1 MSTNLITRPK
11 VPSWSRWRWGRAAQ
25 SRDQGEMSWEVRGI
39 KWEVLQVRGLWG
51 PGSSSCF
58 PPSNHCSSSSHPG
71 EQWATST
78 LELPCRCVVPQGRTV
93 LRSFQSRPPQ
103 VQPRKRGME
112 TSASM
117 CQRHEQEELK
127 STVHANQTRSAQS
140 HRTHPLTPGQEPV
153 WRWCHQHPPHS
164 SAWPNLTDL
173 ASYPA
178 PPIHTHTHTM
188 HTNTPSFWKHPSPLS
203 HAHEQRYSSHHL
215 SKKSL
220 SGLLDLTP
228 GFTVSRPRFYF

>member
-1 MSTNLITRPK
+1 MSTNLITRPE

-25 SRDQGEMSWEVRGI
+25 NRDQGEMSWEVRGI

-103 VQPRKRGME
+103 VQPRKMGNG
-112 TSASM
+112 TFSQHVSKAW
-117 CQRHEQEELK
+117 
-127 STVHANQTRSAQS
+127 AGGAQIYS
-140 HRTHPLTPGQEPV
+140 PREPD
-153 WRWCHQHPPHS
+153 R
-164 SAWPNLTDL
+164 PN
-173 ASYPA
+173 
-178 PPIHTHTHTM
+178 PIGATLW
-188 HTNTPSFWKHPSPLS
+188 S
-203 HAHEQRYSSHHL
+203 QG
-215 SKKSL
+215 KSL
-220 SGLLDLTP
+220 SGDGVTSPLPTPLPGQTWLTWP
-228 GFTVSRPRFYF
+228 LTLPPPYTHIHTQRTQTHHPFQNIRLHSATPMNKDIPPITLTKNRFLVC

>member
-1 MSTNLITRPK
+1 MSTNLITRPE

-25 SRDQGEMSWEVRGI
+25 NRDQGEMSWEVRGI

-103 VQPRKRGME
+103 VQPRKRDNG
-112 TSASM
+112 TFSQLVSKAWAGGPQIYSP
-117 CQRHEQEELK
+117 R
-127 STVHANQTRSAQS
+127 RSAQS
-140 HRTHPLTPGQEPV
+140 HRSNPLIPGQEPI
-153 WRWCHQHPPHS
+153 WGWCHQPSPHS

-173 ASYPA
+173 ATYPA
-178 PPIHTHTHTM
+178 PPYTHIHTQRTQTH
-188 HTNTPSFWKHPSPLS
+188 HPFQNIRLHSATPMNKDIPPIT
-203 HAHEQRYSSHHL
+203 
-215 SKKSL
+215 
-220 SGLLDLTP
+220 LTKN
-228 GFTVSRPRFYF
+228 RFLVC